1 MHPTAPERLRR
12 IQHECCR
19 RLCLR
24 STPAKPHFLGIGTQ
38 KGGTSSL
45 YYLLKQHPD
54 VYLPTSK
61 ELHYFTTEYQRG
73 HAWYE
78 AQFVDARPGQARGEI
93 TPYYLFHPEAPTRI
107 HRYRPGIL
115 LIALLRDPVE
125 RALSQYFH
133 ARRHGFEQL
142 ELQAAIAAEAD
153 RLASGDPYSQ
163 QKHSYVSRSRYAQQL
178 ARYETQFGHDQLLV
192 MRSEDLFQK
201 PEECWMKLQHFLGLR
216 PQQLNA
222 SLPWINA
229 GQGEASDV
237 SDEIRAQLRRELS
250 ETAQSVHQRYGIH
263 WDWD

>member
-1 MHPTAPERLRR
+1 MHPTARERLRR
-12 IQHECCR
+12 IQHDCCR
-19 RLCLR
+19 SLGFR

-45 YYLLKQHPD
+45 YHLLKQHPD

-61 ELHYFTTEYQRG
+61 EQHYFTTHYQRG
-73 HAWYE
+73 DDWYE
-78 AQFVDARPGQARGEI
+78 EQFADAQPGQARGEI
-93 TPYYLFHPEAPTRI
+93 TPYYLFHPEAPARI
-107 HRYRPGIL
+107 HGYRPGML

-125 RALSQYFH
+125 RTLSQYFH
-133 ARRHGFEQL
+133 ARRHGFEPL
-142 ELQAAIAAEAD
+142 ELQAALAAEEN
-153 RLASGDPYSQ
+153 RLASGDPYSH
-163 QKHSYVSRSRYAQQL
+163 QKHSYLSRSRYAEQL
-178 ARYETQFGHDQLLV
+178 ARFETLFGPDQLLV

-201 PEECWMKLQHFLGLR
+201 PEDCWMKLQHFLGLR

-237 SDEIRAQLRRELS
+237 SDEIRSQLRRELA
-250 ETAQSVHQRYGIH
+250 ETVEFVHQRYGIH